1 MRVSTL
7 LCFALTLLI
16 VEQSAAQKQQN
27 HTPEEISFTA
37 ISSAKSAAG
46 RVAAA
51 EDFVKN
57 FPQSARRPEAARL
70 VAELL
75 PTLRNPEIASA
86 LLQRSKAIFFSADEL
101 VFINPVAL
109 EIYTKSDQADPA
121 FKLASDLL
129 SQKPD
134 DFRVLV
140 MMTHFGAS
148 QSRKNHR
155 SYIEVS
161 LQYGTRAIEMIEKDQ
176 KPADVTEW
184 LGSQRESILSGLYQ
198 QTGILMFAQGK
209 EAEAK
214 AQILKA
220 TRLGPKDPGSYA
232 FLGRVLDEEYER
244 QAVLYEAMPEG
255 QSKESEKKRLDAMV
269 DEMIDVYA
277 RAVGLATGKDEYQS
291 LLQQVV
297 PDLTRYYKY
306 RNQSM
311 TGLQRLIDKYRY

>member
-1 MRVSTL
+1 MRVSAL

-16 VEQSAAQKQQN
+16 AEQSAAQKQQDL
-27 HTPEEISFTA
+27 TPEEISFTA

-51 EDFVKN
+51 EDFVKT
-57 FPQSARRPEAARL
+57 FPKSARRPEAARL

-75 PTLRNPEIASA
+75 PTLRSPEIASV
-86 LLQRSKAIFFSADEL
+86 LLQRSKAIFPSADEL

-109 EIYTKSDQADPA
+109 EIYTKGDQADPA
-121 FKLASDLL
+121 FKLASELL
-129 SQKPD
+129 GQKPD

-148 QSRKNHR
+148 QSRKYHR
-155 SYIEVS
+155 RYVEVS
-161 LQYGTRAIEMIEKDQ
+161 LQYGTRAIEIIETDQ
-176 KPADVTEW
+176 KPVDVTDSLW
-184 LGSQRESILSGLYQ
+184 SQRESLLSGLYQ
-198 QTGILMFAQGK
+198 QTGILMFAQGR

-220 TRLGPKDPGSYA
+220 TKLGPKDPGSYA

-244 QAVLYEAMPEG
+244 QLVLYQAMPEG
-255 QSKESEKKRLDAMV
+255 RSKESEKNRLDAMV
-269 DEMIDVYA
+269 DEMIDAYA
-277 RAVGLATGKDEYQS
+277 RAVGLATGKDEYQL

-297 PDLTRYYKY
+297 PDLTKYYKY